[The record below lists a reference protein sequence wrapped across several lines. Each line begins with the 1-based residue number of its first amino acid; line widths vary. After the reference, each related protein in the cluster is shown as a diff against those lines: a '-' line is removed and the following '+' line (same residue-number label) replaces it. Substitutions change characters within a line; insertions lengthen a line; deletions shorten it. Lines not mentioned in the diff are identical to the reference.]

1 MNILYGARLFD
12 GERLHDDSAL
22 VVEGASIQAFV
33 PFRDRPRGG
42 AQVDLGGGI
51 LSPGFIDWQINGG
64 GGVLF
69 NAEPTVEGIAAI
81 AAAHRR
87 AGVTAFLPTVVT
99 DAPPVLGQALAAARE
114 AQAHVPGALGV
125 HVEGPFIDMKRK
137 GVHPPQ
143 FIRPM
148 LEQDADAL
156 IAARAGV
163 MVVTL
168 APVSAPLDRIA
179 RLAKAGIV
187 VSLGH
192 SDASADEAQ
201 SVFDAGARAVTHLFN
216 AMSQLNSRAP
226 GVVGAALA
234 DPRII
239 CGLIADGEHAH
250 GLAYRAALA
259 AKGARCVALVSDA
272 MPPAAGGPDVFELQG
287 RRMTRVGN
295 KLVADDGTLA
305 GAAITMRDAVDYVVR
320 TLKFPLADA
329 LAMATLTPARLLR
342 VEDRIGRLK
351 PGLRADLVHL
361 TDDLKVAKVWSG
373 GRRLNEADAA
383 DW

>member
-1 MNILYGARLFD
+1 MKVLYGARLFD
-12 GERLHDDSAL
+12 GERLHDDCAL
-22 VVEGASIQAFV
+22 VVEGASILALT
-33 PFRDRPRGG
+33 RLEDRPRGG
-42 AQVDLGGGI
+42 EQHDLGGGV

-69 NAEPTVEGIAAI
+69 NANPTVEGIAAI

-99 DAPPVLGQALAAARE
+99 DAPRVLDAALAAARE
-114 AQAHVPGALGV
+114 AQSRAPGALGV
-125 HVEGPFIDMKRK
+125 HVEGPFIDPKRK
-137 GVHPPQ
+137 GVHPAQ

-168 APVSAPLDRIA
+168 APASVPLELIG
-179 RLAKAGIV
+179 RLANAGIV

-192 SDASADEAQ
+192 SDTSAEEAQ
-201 SVFDAGARAVTHLFN
+201 SVFDAGASAVTHLYN
-216 AMSQLNSRAP
+216 AMSQLSSRAP
-226 GVVGAALA
+226 GVVGATLA

-250 GLAYRAALA
+250 PAAYRAALA
-259 AKGARCVALVSDA
+259 AKGPRGVALVSDA

-295 KLVADDGTLA
+295 KLTAEDGTLA
-305 GAAITMRDAVDYVVR
+305 GAAITMRDAVDYLVHV
-320 TLKFPLADA
+320 LKVSLADA
-329 LAMATLTPARLLR
+329 LMMATLTPARLLR
-342 VEDRIGRLK
+342 VDNRIGRLK

-361 TDDLKVAKVWSG
+361 TDDLQLAEVWMG
-373 GRRLNEADAA
+373 GRRLNEVDAA
-383 DW
+383 A

>member
-1 MNILYGARLFD
+1 MKVFCGARLFD
-12 GERLHDDSAL
+12 GERLHDDCAL
-22 VVEGASIQAFV
+22 VIEGDSIQGLT
-33 PFRDRPRGG
+33 RYSNRPRGG
-42 AQVDLGGGI
+42 EQVDLDGGV

-87 AGVTAFLPTVVT
+87 SGVTSFLPTVVT
-99 DAPPVLGQALAAARE
+99 DAPRVLIEALAAARE
-114 AQAHVPGALGV
+114 ARTHVPGALGV
-125 HVEGPFIDMKRK
+125 HVEGPFIDLKRK
-137 GVHPPQ
+137 GVHPPE

-148 LEQDADAL
+148 LEEDADAL

-168 APVSAPLDRIA
+168 APVSAPLERIG
-179 RLAKAGIV
+179 RLAGAGIV

-192 SDASADEAQ
+192 SDASAEEAQ
-201 SVFDAGARAVTHLFN
+201 SVFDAGASAVTHLYN
-216 AMSQLNSRAP
+216 AMSQLFSRAP
-226 GVVGAALA
+226 GVVGATLS

-250 GLAYRAALA
+250 ALAYRAALA
-259 AKGARCVALVSDA
+259 AKGARGVALVSDA

-295 KLVADDGTLA
+295 RLVAEDGTLA
-305 GAAITMRDAVDYVVR
+305 GAAITMRDAVDY
-320 TLKFPLADA
+320 
-329 LAMATLTPARLLR
+329 
-342 VEDRIGRLK
+342 
-351 PGLRADLVHL
+351 LVHL
-361 TDDLKVAKVWSG
+361 TDDLDVAEVWSG
-373 GRRLNEADAA
+373 GRRLNELDAA
-383 DW
+383 RVNRLHLGRRAKL